1 MKAIFYILIFL
12 LFYSCKKTDEITS
25 KKSLEVYYMGPG
37 ISTPYD
43 YSCEMISKQFLE
55 DDMNYKKITDR
66 KIVEPFMKMY
76 DNYKVS
82 TDSVGMN
89 IRIKVLIHSK
99 NNTDTLCMG
108 ENFNT
113 YKNGIKMIDNT
124 ELLNYLKKII
134 DYDNT
139 VPSFVRKHPERYKT
153 NN

>member
-1 MKAIFYILIFL
+1 
-12 LFYSCKKTDEITS
+12 
-25 KKSLEVYYMGPG
+25 MGPG